1 MALELAIKAWV
12 VPVGVVGTHWGLDL
26 GVHQVAGEAAA
37 AAEKAAEF
45 EGFAEADPV
54 MWVIGWKVA
63 CKSNVEIDFVW

>member
-1 MALELAIKAWV
+1 MALELAIKARV
-12 VPVGVVGTHWGLDL
+12 VPLGVVGTHWGLDL

-54 MWVIGWKVA
+54 MWGDW
-63 CKSNVEIDFVW
+63 VEGGMQI